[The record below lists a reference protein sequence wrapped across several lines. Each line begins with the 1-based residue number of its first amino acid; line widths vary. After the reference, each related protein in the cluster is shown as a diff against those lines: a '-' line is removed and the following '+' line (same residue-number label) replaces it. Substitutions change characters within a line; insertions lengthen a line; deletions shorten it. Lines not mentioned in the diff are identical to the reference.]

1 MWTII
6 DADNPSGTRIPE
18 LDEALQ
24 LSPAPAPERS
34 WLAALGY
41 LLASLA
47 LIGILAAQY
56 LIYHY
61 QALSNNPDVR
71 AWLSL
76 ICEPG
81 LCRLPPL
88 SDISQIRSEALFLRD
103 HPDLPGMLVLQINF
117 RNLANFNQPL
127 PAFDLMFTDVRAT
140 AIAGRR
146 FQPHEYLGTPEVELT
161 AESLT
166 MPGGALVMADL
177 VFADPGSEAV
187 NYQIRFANALTEN
200 NRRANR
206 FFKAAFFI
214 KPF

>member
-6 DADNPSGTRIPE
+6 DADNPSDTRIPE

-34 WLAALGY
+34 WLAALSY

-71 AWLSL
+71 SWLNL

-140 AIAGRR
+140 AIASRR
-146 FQPHEYLGTPEVELT
+146 FQPHEYLGTPGVELT

-206 FFKAAFFI
+206 FF
-214 KPF
+214 

>member
-1 MWTII
+1 VWTII

-206 FFKAAFFI
+206 FF
-214 KPF
+214 